1 MRQVHRAKESCLQ
14 HSRLNVSPARY
25 WRDADQS
32 SMGWVFYQ
40 YDDDLRQFGAGM
52 AASDTAEY
60 FPGLSVVYMRLAWSF
75 TWEKERD

>member
-1 MRQVHRAKESCLQ
+1 
-14 HSRLNVSPARY
+14 
-25 WRDADQS
+25 
-32 SMGWVFYQ
+32 MGWVFYQ